1 MNTQSRWFQLF
12 KLIFMFEIFFNCKH
26 DFYYCPNVWSSHKI
40 ATDIHSCFLEG
51 YYRKYTLINLQ
62 CKNEWITLGVMCL
75 DGHWRC
81 SVNHIHTKKVRAL
94 SWTFVHS
101 MSFML
106 IGPGLVQD
114 GHSQTKMK
122 SPVNLGCYYR
132 KSKSYLIYIFL
143 NGR

>member
-1 MNTQSRWFQLF
+1 MDNIRSYVFGWPL
-12 KLIFMFEIFFNCKH
+12 KMLSKSYPH
-26 DFYYCPNVWSSHKI
+26 
-40 ATDIHSCFLEG
+40 
-51 YYRKYTLINLQ
+51 
-62 CKNEWITLGVMCL
+62 
-75 DGHWRC
+75 
-81 SVNHIHTKKVRAL
+81 KKVRAL

-143 NGR
+143 IEI